1 MGIFDFF
8 KKSRSNAR
16 NNHSSGTTPN
26 TDNSPESVGLSIP
39 DRLSMTW
46 EKFDVSYIKD
56 ILSDDF
62 VYRSMGVV
70 DKLDRSAYLDYLP
83 KKFETFKRNSISY
96 KAEPCTLDDGQECI
110 RLIDQAHGQ
119 ESFLAYRYDGAKITS
134 LLMRPKVVFTLKD
147 LENRDKGIEIINQ
160 TIVPAIVR
168 YVDGLIPSLGIKK
181 NDLEWLQT
189 YPFFNAPTFQHMC
202 FRLRSSV
209 MSIRLE
215 ICDIYGNA
223 VNLPNAK
230 IENQIKICKAN
241 NLIPC
246 TLIIDVNGLFDP
258 TIVLSD
264 FLTGQGDVKD
274 VDLKEIANNGTG
286 LMGNWEI
293 SHYAIMGVIDFLEK
307 NSCRI
312 ISYTDDPTAF
322 PQISFLKDDKPC
334 YVNVYSHPSGIDQPE
349 PLDVSQINVLNQQGW
364 QGYYADVS
372 VTYLLGNNG
381 NFNDVKI
388 YRNGSAVYHIKDV
401 DTYPLLMPIEEAMN
415 KYGVKS

>member
-8 KKSRSNAR
+8 KKSRNNAR
-16 NNHSSGTTPN
+16 NNGSSGAVPN
-26 TDNSPESVGLSIP
+26 TDNSPQSVGLSVT
-39 DRLSMTW
+39 DKLSMTW

-56 ILSDDF
+56 VLSDDF

-83 KKFETFKRNSISY
+83 KKFETFKKNSISY

-110 RLIDQAHGQ
+110 RLVDQAHGQ
-119 ESFLAYRYDGAKITS
+119 ESFLAYKHDGTKITS

-147 LENRDKGIEIINQ
+147 LENRDKSIEIINQ

-168 YVDGLIPSLGIKK
+168 YIEGLIPFLGIKK

-215 ICDIYGNA
+215 ICDIDGNA

-264 FLTGQGDVKD
+264 FLIGQGDVKD
-274 VDLKEIANNGTG
+274 VDLKKFANNGTG

-293 SHYAIMGVIDFLEK
+293 SHYAIMGVIDYLEK
-307 NSCRI
+307 NSCQI
-312 ISYTDDPTAF
+312 ISYTDDPTVF

-349 PLDVSQINVLNQQGW
+349 PLDASQINVLNQQGW

-381 NFNDVKI
+381 NFSDVKI
-388 YRNGSAVYHIKDV
+388 YRNGSAVNHIKDV
-401 DTYPLLMPIEEAMN
+401 DTYPLLMPIGEAMN

>member
-1 MGIFDFF
+1 MSIFDFF
-8 KKSRSNAR
+8 KKKNIAR
-16 NNHSSGTTPN
+16 NNSSSSVQN
-26 TDNSPESVGLSIP
+26 TESSPESVGLSIP
-39 DRLSMTW
+39 VRLSMTW

-83 KKFETFKRNSISY
+83 KKFETFKKYSISY
-96 KAEPCTLDDGQECI
+96 KAEPCTLD
-110 RLIDQAHGQ
+110 GQ
-119 ESFLAYRYDGAKITS
+119 ESIRLTDKAHRQETYLVYKHEGAKITS
-134 LLMRPKVVFTLKD
+134 LLMRPKVIFNLKD

-168 YVDGLIPSLGIKK
+168 YIEGLIPSLGINK

-189 YPFFNAPTFQHMC
+189 YPFFNAPNFQHMC
-202 FRLRSSV
+202 FRLSSSV

-215 ICDIYGNA
+215 ICDIDGNA

-274 VDLKEIANNGTG
+274 VDLKEFANNGTG

-293 SHYAIMGVIDFLEK
+293 SHYAVMGVIDYLEK
-307 NSCRI
+307 NSCQI

-334 YVNVYSHPSGIDQPE
+334 YVNVYSHPSGIDQHE

-388 YRNGSAVYHIKDV
+388 YRNGSAVYRIKDI
-401 DTYPLLMPIEEAMN
+401 DTYPLLMPIEEAKN

>member
-8 KKSRSNAR
+8 KKSRRNAR
-16 NNHSSGTTPN
+16 NNGSSGAVPN
-26 TDNSPESVGLSIP
+26 TDNSPRSVGLSVT

-46 EKFDVSYIKD
+46 EKLDVSYIND

-83 KKFETFKRNSISY
+83 KKFETFKKYSISY
-96 KAEPCTLDDGQECI
+96 KAEPCTLDGQESI
-110 RLIDQAHGQ
+110 RLTDKAHGQ
-119 ESFLAYRYDGAKITS
+119 ESYLVYKHDGTKITS

-168 YVDGLIPSLGIKK
+168 YIEGLIPSLGINK
-181 NDLEWLQT
+181 NNLEWLQT

-215 ICDIYGNA
+215 ICDIDGNA

-293 SHYAIMGVIDFLEK
+293 SHYGIMGVIDYLEK
-307 NSCRI
+307 NSCQI

-334 YVNVYSHPSGIDQPE
+334 YVNVYSHPSGVDQHE
-349 PLDVSQINVLNQQGW
+349 PLDASKINVLNQQGW
-364 QGYYADVS
+364 QGYYANVY

-381 NFNDVKI
+381 SFKDI
-388 YRNGSAVYHIKDV
+388 EICRNGSTVYSIEDK
-401 DTYPLLMPIEEAMN
+401 DTYPLLMPIEVAID

>member
-1 MGIFDFF
+1 MSIFDFF
-8 KKSRSNAR
+8 KKKNIAR
-16 NNHSSGTTPN
+16 NNSSSSVQN
-26 TDNSPESVGLSIP
+26 TESSPESVGLSIP
-39 DRLSMTW
+39 ARLSMTW
-46 EKFDVSYIKD
+46 ENFDVSYIKD

-83 KKFETFKRNSISY
+83 KKFETFKKYSISY
-96 KAEPCTLDDGQECI
+96 KAEPCTFDGQESI
-110 RLIDQAHGQ
+110 RLTDKAHRQ
-119 ESFLAYRYDGAKITS
+119 ETYLVYKHEGAKITS
-134 LLMRPKVVFTLKD
+134 LLMRPKVVFNLKD

-168 YVDGLIPSLGIKK
+168 YIEGLIPSLGINK

-189 YPFFNAPTFQHMC
+189 YPFFNAPNFQHMC

-215 ICDIYGNA
+215 ICDIDGNA

-274 VDLKEIANNGTG
+274 VDLKEFANNGTG
-286 LMGNWEI
+286 LMGNLEI
-293 SHYAIMGVIDFLEK
+293 NHYAIMGVIDYLEK
-307 NSCRI
+307 NSCQI
-312 ISYTDDPTAF
+312 ISYTDAPTAF
-322 PQISFLKDDKPC
+322 PQISFLKEDKPC
-334 YVNVYSHPSGIDQPE
+334 YVNVYSHPSGIDQHE

-388 YRNGSAVYHIKDV
+388 YRNGSAVYRIKDI
-401 DTYPLLMPIEEAMN
+401 DSYPLLMPIEEAKN

>member
-1 MGIFDFF
+1 MSIFDFF
-8 KKSRSNAR
+8 KKKSNAR

-26 TDNSPESVGLSIP
+26 TDNFPESVGLSISN
-39 DRLSMTW
+39 RLSMTW

-110 RLIDQAHGQ
+110 RLIDQAQGQ

-168 YVDGLIPSLGIKK
+168 YIDGLIPSLGIKK

-215 ICDIYGNA
+215 ICDIDGNA

-230 IENQIKICKAN
+230 IENQIKICKDN
-241 NLIPC
+241 NLI
-246 TLIIDVNGLFDP
+246 LAL
-258 TIVLSD
+258 
-264 FLTGQGDVKD
+264 
-274 VDLKEIANNGTG
+274 
-286 LMGNWEI
+286 
-293 SHYAIMGVIDFLEK
+293 
-307 NSCRI
+307 
-312 ISYTDDPTAF
+312 
-322 PQISFLKDDKPC
+322 
-334 YVNVYSHPSGIDQPE
+334 
-349 PLDVSQINVLNQQGW
+349 
-364 QGYYADVS
+364 
-372 VTYLLGNNG
+372 
-381 NFNDVKI
+381 
-388 YRNGSAVYHIKDV
+388 
-401 DTYPLLMPIEEAMN
+401 
-415 KYGVKS
+415 

>member
-1 MGIFDFF
+1 MSIFDFF
-8 KKSRSNAR
+8 KKKNIAR
-16 NNHSSGTTPN
+16 NNSSSSVQN
-26 TDNSPESVGLSIP
+26 TESSPESVGLSIP
-39 DRLSMTW
+39 VRLSMTW

-83 KKFETFKRNSISY
+83 KKFETFKKYSISY
-96 KAEPCTLDDGQECI
+96 KAEPCTLD
-110 RLIDQAHGQ
+110 GQ
-119 ESFLAYRYDGAKITS
+119 ESIRLTDKAHRQETYLVYKHEGAKITS
-134 LLMRPKVVFTLKD
+134 LLMRPKVIFNLKD

-168 YVDGLIPSLGIKK
+168 YIEGLIPSLGINK

-189 YPFFNAPTFQHMC
+189 YPFFNAPNFQHMC
-202 FRLRSSV
+202 FRLSSSV

-215 ICDIYGNA
+215 ICDIDGNA

-274 VDLKEIANNGTG
+274 VDLKEFANNGTG

-293 SHYAIMGVIDFLEK
+293 SHYAIMGVIDYLEK
-307 NSCRI
+307 NSCQI

-334 YVNVYSHPSGIDQPE
+334 YVNVYSHPSGIDQHE

-388 YRNGSAVYHIKDV
+388 YRNGSAVYRIKDI
-401 DTYPLLMPIEEAMN
+401 DTYPLLMPIEEAKN

>member
-1 MGIFDFF
+1 
-8 KKSRSNAR
+8 
-16 NNHSSGTTPN
+16 
-26 TDNSPESVGLSIP
+26 
-39 DRLSMTW
+39 
-46 EKFDVSYIKD
+46 
-56 ILSDDF
+56 
-62 VYRSMGVV
+62 
-70 DKLDRSAYLDYLP
+70 
-83 KKFETFKRNSISY
+83 
-96 KAEPCTLDDGQECI
+96 
-110 RLIDQAHGQ
+110 
-119 ESFLAYRYDGAKITS
+119 
-134 LLMRPKVVFTLKD
+134 
-147 LENRDKGIEIINQ
+147 
-160 TIVPAIVR
+160 
-168 YVDGLIPSLGIKK
+168 
-181 NDLEWLQT
+181 
-189 YPFFNAPTFQHMC
+189 
-202 FRLRSSV
+202 

-215 ICDIYGNA
+215 ICDIDGNA

-274 VDLKEIANNGTG
+274 VDLKEFANNGTG

-293 SHYAIMGVIDFLEK
+293 SHYAIMGVIDYLEK
-307 NSCRI
+307 NSCQI

-334 YVNVYSHPSGIDQPE
+334 YVNVYSHPSGIDQHE

-388 YRNGSAVYHIKDV
+388 YRNGSAVYRIKDI
-401 DTYPLLMPIEEAMN
+401 DTYPLLMPIEEAKN

>member
-16 NNHSSGTTPN
+16 NNGSSGAVPN
-26 TDNSPESVGLSIP
+26 TDNSPRSVGLSVT

-46 EKFDVSYIKD
+46 EKLDVSYIND

-83 KKFETFKRNSISY
+83 KKFETFKKYSISY
-96 KAEPCTLDDGQECI
+96 KAEPCTLDGQESI
-110 RLIDQAHGQ
+110 RLTDKAHGQ
-119 ESFLAYRYDGAKITS
+119 ESYLVYKHDGTKITS

-168 YVDGLIPSLGIKK
+168 YIEGLIPSLGINK

-215 ICDIYGNA
+215 ICDIDGNA

-293 SHYAIMGVIDFLEK
+293 SHYGIMGVIDYLEK
-307 NSCRI
+307 NSCQI

-334 YVNVYSHPSGIDQPE
+334 YVNVYSHPSGVDQHE
-349 PLDVSQINVLNQQGW
+349 PLDASKINVLNQQGW
-364 QGYYADVS
+364 QGYYANVY

-381 NFNDVKI
+381 SFKDI
-388 YRNGSAVYHIKDV
+388 EICRNGSTVYSIEDK
-401 DTYPLLMPIEEAMN
+401 DTYPLLMPIEVAID